1 MTTAHRPTF
10 NFAVASGTNPSG
22 NLIVGHSARI
32 SNRDAAKMTKLKTR
46 EVGQNGIDERASKKQ
61 YREELEER
69 EQKAKDEREGKRVEK
84 KDTKLNELPGR
95 LEDLRRQPAE
105 DNPFPEDADDDL
117 NHGSDKESDDD
128 DDDDDDEEETEE
140 LMRELAKIK
149 KERQEEE
156 ERIKAQQDKQDS
168 RAKREEVFKGN
179 PLLAAATGDLSLKRK
194 WDDDTVFKNQA
205 RTAPKPKQR
214 YINDAVRS
222 DFHKKFLNKYVQMD
236 TVYH

>member
-1 MTTAHRPTF
+1 MTTAHRPTW

-22 NLIVGHSARI
+22 NMIVANSHRI

-46 EVGQNGIDERASKKQ
+46 EVGQSGIDERSSKKQ
-61 YREELEER
+61 YREELEAK
-69 EQKAKDEREGKRVEK
+69 EQKAKDEREGKKVEK
-84 KDTKLNELPGR
+84 KDTKLDELPGR

-105 DNPFPEDADDDL
+105 ENPFPEDADDDL
-117 NHGSDKESDDD
+117 NQESDKDSGD

-156 ERIKAQQDKQDS
+156 EKLKAQQAKQDD
-168 RAKREEVFKGN
+168 RAKRDEIYKGN

-205 RTAPKPKQR
+205 RTAPVQKMR

-236 TVYH
+236 TVFH